1 MNTGRTPFQSVSRR
15 DALRLGGAT
24 LFGLTLPTVLRAQ
37 ERNRRGLAEAKAKQM
52 VCIWLGGGPP
62 HRDSFDPKPDA
73 SAEFRGT
80 YRTIE
85 TDVPGIHLSELM
97 PRMARIAGKYTII
110 RSCST
115 GDSRADHGKDTN
127 YWLTANR
134 RRVPQTPKYPTWG
147 SVHAKLTEAP
157 AGTPG
162 FVVLGGGDSDVLSDS
177 YLGSAVAPLRF
188 SQQQAKALQDM
199 LSVPQ
204 IELPRFGP
212 RTDLVKALNAQRRKL
227 DQFDPLL
234 EGRDEFQQAAFDLL
248 RSAKMAQA
256 LDLKQE
262 SAKNIERFGAHS
274 GNTARGGRAACESV
288 LLARRLIEAGV
299 PFVHLRFLSWDFHD
313 DNDGGCNT
321 NFPSTDMAV
330 ASLIE
335 DLDERGLLD
344 TTIVALLGEMGRTPW
359 PQGGKG
365 KGSDHWP
372 TQFVVLAGGGFKGG
386 NVVGAT
392 DERAAEVI
400 DQRYGV
406 ESFARTIYTQLGID
420 PNQELQTPDGRPIR
434 IVTQD
439 APIIREA
446 LS

>member
-1 MNTGRTPFQSVSRR
+1 MNFGCPQIRSLSRR
-15 DALRLGGAT
+15 DALRVGGAT
-24 LFGLTLPTVLRAQ
+24 LFGLTLPDLLRAQ
-37 ERNRRGLAEAKAKQM
+37 DGTKTGTRPAKAKQM
-52 VCIWLGGGPP
+52 VCVWLGGGPP

-73 SAEFRGT
+73 PAEYRGS
-80 YRTIE
+80 YKTIQSN
-85 TDVPGIHLSELM
+85 VPGIQLGELM
-97 PRMARIAGKYTII
+97 PRMAKVADKYTII
-110 RSCST
+110 RSCTT

-134 RRVPQTPKYPTWG
+134 RRVPQTPKYPTYG
-147 SVHAKLTEAP
+147 SVVSKLHEAP
-157 AGTPG
+157 AGVPS
-162 FVVLGGGDSDVLSDS
+162 FVVLGGTSDYLSDS
-177 YLGSAVAPLRF
+177 YLGPAVAPLTF
-188 SQQQAKALQDM
+188 SQEQAKSMRAM
-199 LSVPQ
+199 LTVPQ
-204 IELPRFGP
+204 VELPQFDRQA
-212 RTDLVKALNAQRRKL
+212 DLVAALNAQRRQL
-227 DQFDPLL
+227 DHYEPLI
-234 EGRDEFQQAAFDLL
+234 EGRDKFQQKAFDLL
-248 RSAKMAQA
+248 RSAKMAEA
-256 LDLKQE
+256 LDLTKE
-262 SAKNIERFGAHS
+262 SAKNIERYGADA
-274 GNTARGGRAACESV
+274 GNKARGGRGACESV

-359 PQGGKG
+359 PQGGSG

-386 NVVGAT
+386 NIVGAT
-392 DERAAEVI
+392 DDRAAYVV
-400 DQRYGV
+400 DKPYSV

-420 PNQELQTPDGRPIR
+420 PNHELYTTDGRPLK

-439 APIIREA
+439 APIIKEA
-446 LS
+446 IA